1 MIDIYY
7 WLYICAFSIFYSSV
21 YILNYISYIL
31 YLVYNDINSLKYII
45 WASIILCKAAKNVHF
60 IYTYSKINFDYRDI
74 VKWYILPMFLY
85 NIYMIIAIFRGVAKD
100 VNGPLILNDL
110 SSTEIIFL
118 YAETGVELLV
128 DIMIIKTIKEKMNT
142 YNREWRHPL
151 QRYEV

>member
-1 MIDIYY
+1 
-7 WLYICAFSIFYSSV
+7 
-21 YILNYISYIL
+21 
-31 YLVYNDINSLKYII
+31 
-45 WASIILCKAAKNVHF
+45 
-60 IYTYSKINFDYRDI
+60 
-74 VKWYILPMFLY
+74 MFLY